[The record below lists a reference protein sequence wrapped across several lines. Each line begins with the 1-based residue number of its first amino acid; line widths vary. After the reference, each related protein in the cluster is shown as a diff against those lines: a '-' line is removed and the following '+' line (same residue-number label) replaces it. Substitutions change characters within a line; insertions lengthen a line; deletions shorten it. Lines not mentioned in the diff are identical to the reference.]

1 MNQRRISERTDQ
13 IHRRFFKAVDDLIAM
28 DKMPSF
34 TSWCDG
40 HGLHRPKYTTIRRF
54 YKEGVVAEH
63 MYKAIDLDALAYL
76 SADFGVSAD
85 WLLSGAGNEFK

>member
-40 HGLHRPKYTTIRRF
+40 HGLHRPKYTS
-54 YKEGVVAEH
+54 
-63 MYKAIDLDALAYL
+63 AIFFA
-76 SADFGVSAD
+76 
-85 WLLSGAGNEFK
+85 